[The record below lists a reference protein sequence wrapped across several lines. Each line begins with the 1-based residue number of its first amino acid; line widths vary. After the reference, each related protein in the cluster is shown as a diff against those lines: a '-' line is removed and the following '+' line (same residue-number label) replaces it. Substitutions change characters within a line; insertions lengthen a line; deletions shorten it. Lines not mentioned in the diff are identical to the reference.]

1 MHAFLLVRCS
11 PACPRRP
18 HACLQMAAVPLPQEL
33 IVDKD
38 SYLKVKGDLYKTCD
52 MVDLMTLPVASV
64 PFK

>member
-1 MHAFLLVRCS
+1 
-11 PACPRRP
+11 
-18 HACLQMAAVPLPQEL
+18 MAAVPLPQEL